1 MKENKKYIGVFDSG
15 LGGLTVLK
23 ELKKSMPNES
33 FIYFGDTAHLP
44 YGNKSKAS
52 VIQYS
57 LNIANFLFAQQVKAI
72 VVACNT
78 ASSVALETL
87 NKKYSIPV
95 LNVIDSSVLQAV
107 SYSKSKTIG
116 VIGTETTILSR
127 TYQKKINKIN
137 AEIEV
142 VTQACPLFVPIIEEG
157 LINKQFSNYIAEYYL
172 QRFKNTSIDT
182 LILGCTHYPLFK
194 SIIEKHIHSKVLI
207 VDSAKATSEYVL
219 KYLNNKKLLCKN
231 KMILEDKYYVS
242 DKPTAFNHLA
252 KSILNIEPNAVQQIH
267 L

>member
-33 FIYFGDTAHLP
+33 FIYFGDTANLP

-52 VIQYS
+52 VTQYS

-87 NKKYSIPV
+87 NKQYSIPV
-95 LNVIDSSVLQAV
+95 LNVVDPSVLKAV
-107 SYSKSKTIG
+107 SNSKSKTIG
-116 VIGTETTILSR
+116 VIGTETTILSG

-137 AEIEV
+137 KEIQV
-142 VTQACPLFVPIIEEG
+142 VTRACPLFVPIIEEG
-157 LINKQFSNYIAEYYL
+157 LINKQFSDYIAEYYL
-172 QRFKNTSIDT
+172 QSFKNTSIDT

-194 SIIEKHIHSKVLI
+194 STIEKHIHSKVLI

-219 KYLNNKKLLCKN
+219 
-231 KMILEDKYYVS
+231 
-242 DKPTAFNHLA
+242 
-252 KSILNIEPNAVQQIH
+252 
-267 L
+267 